1 METEPDWAVG
11 SAALS
16 VVLISLLGARKE
28 QTELTVVWCAS
39 RRVSRTAER
48 NRINKLN
55 KKASLDEERT
65 QFSRWLR
72 QECCQSWTPVIN
84 NHLHELVARSITP
97 RERTLQ
103 NLVKERGKQKW
114 TVSVYKVWREL
125 KPQGTRLIWL
135 RSAYQWNYI
144 YLIDMFIERLLKA

>member
-1 METEPDWAVG
+1 MSPKG
-11 SAALS
+11 KGQLPSS
-16 VVLISLLGARKE
+16 QYSSLTRHELQRCAGHGDGARLSSQLCGSVRGADFLAWSKE
-28 QTELTVVWCAS
+28 GANRAHCGVVC
-39 RRVSRTAER
+39 RVEASRTAER

-84 NHLHELVARSITP
+84 NHLHKLVARSITP

-103 NLVKERGKQKW
+103 YLIKERGK
-114 TVSVYKVWREL
+114 
-125 KPQGTRLIWL
+125 
-135 RSAYQWNYI
+135 
-144 YLIDMFIERLLKA
+144 